1 MVFNPSR
8 IRKHTQWGKIFFFA
22 IKELLTLLSG
32 LILADLIK

>member
-8 IRKHTQWGKIFFFA
+8 IRKHTQWGNFFFA